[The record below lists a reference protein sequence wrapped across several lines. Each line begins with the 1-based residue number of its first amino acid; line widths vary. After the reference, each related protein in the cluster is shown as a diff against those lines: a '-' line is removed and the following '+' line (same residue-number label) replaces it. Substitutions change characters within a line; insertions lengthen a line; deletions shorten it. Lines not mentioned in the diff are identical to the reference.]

1 MAVEHIKINTN
12 RLHQDTQKVEGYIQK
27 MKKELTNM
35 QNSVN
40 AMNSMWEG
48 SSKKVFVKAFE
59 NDMQIAQEI
68 IATLQV
74 IQKYEA
80 NAKKEY
86 EACERKV
93 ADLVASI
100 RV

>member
-40 AMNSMWEG
+40 AMNGMWEG
-48 SSKKVFVKAFE
+48 SSKKA
-59 NDMQIAQEI
+59 
-68 IATLQV
+68 L
-74 IQKYEA
+74 
-80 NAKKEY
+80 
-86 EACERKV
+86 
-93 ADLVASI
+93 
-100 RV
+100 

>member
-1 MAVEHIKINTN
+1 M
-12 RLHQDTQKVEGYIQK
+12 
-27 MKKELTNM
+27 
-35 QNSVN
+35 
-40 AMNSMWEG
+40 
-48 SSKKVFVKAFE
+48 KAFE